1 MIRSKINSKHVF
13 GLGAMLVLLTAV
25 LFWQASV
32 REGQAQ
38 SVGGFNHAILTVR
51 MDNNVSL
58 SSLASGAASGNA
70 MLTAGGVLFSD
81 VDLTR
86 NRNDDQEVGR
96 IRIWGIS
103 RTDTVFKN
111 IATGEPTTGVIA
123 TVNVNIELPGFNG
136 TLEGQGTLSDV
147 VNDGLHG
154 HVILTPSGPATL
166 DGDDVIA
173 ITGGTGGFRGA
184 NGEALIHDNLDG
196 TFTITLQEAKR
207 R

>member
-1 MIRSKINSKHVF
+1 MIKSKINGKHMF

-32 REGQAQ
+32 PEGQAQ

-58 SSLASGAASGNA
+58 SSLASGAVSANA
-70 MLTAGGVLFSD
+70 IFTAGGVLFSD

-96 IRIWGIS
+96 IRIWGVT

-111 IATGEPTTGVIA
+111 LATGEAEDVVVA
-123 TVNVNIELPGFNG
+123 TVNVSMELPGFNG
-136 TLEGQGTLSDV
+136 TLQGQGTLSDV

-166 DGDDVIA
+166 DGDDIIA
-173 ITGGTGGFRGA
+173 ITGGTGTFRGA

>member
-1 MIRSKINSKHVF
+1 MIRSKINGKRLF
-13 GLGAMLVLLTAV
+13 GLGVVLVLLTAV

-32 REGQAQ
+32 QEGQAQ

-58 SSLASGAASGNA
+58 SNLASGAANGPA
-70 MLTAGGVLFSD
+70 IFTAGGVVFSD

-96 IRIWGIS
+96 IRIWGIT
-103 RTDTVFKN
+103 RIDTVLKC
-111 IATGEPTTGVIA
+111 IPTSEAVDVVVA

-136 TLEGQGTLSDV
+136 TIEGQGTLSDV

-154 HVILTPSGPATL
+154 RVILTPGGAATL

-173 ITGGTGGFRGA
+173 ITGGTGSFRGA
-184 NGEALIHDNLDG
+184 NGEALIRDNLDG